1 MSYFEE
7 LQEIKKNV
15 KYVHDPLILFHMN
28 QKARLLEEKIK
39 EVKTINVNFELI
51 KN

>member
-1 MSYFEE
+1 MSHFEE

-15 KYVHDPLILFHMN
+15 STIHDPIILFAIN
-28 QKARLLEEKIK
+28 QKVRHLEEKIK
-39 EVKTINVNFELI
+39 EVKSLKVNFELI